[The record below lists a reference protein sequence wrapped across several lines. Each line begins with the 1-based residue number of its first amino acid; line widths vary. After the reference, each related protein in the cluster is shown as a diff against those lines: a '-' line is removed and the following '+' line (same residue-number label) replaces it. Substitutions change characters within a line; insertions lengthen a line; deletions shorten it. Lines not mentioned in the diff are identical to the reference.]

1 MVIDP
6 HAVATRHPDPA
17 IRAITAL
24 TIALT
29 ERPWALTAI
38 DLEAPRAAGL
48 DDAAILH
55 VVLQASNFGHLNRI
69 ADAVGVAADY
79 PDSFH
84 APHVEPATPPYL
96 LPFDPP
102 AVARGPITLEL
113 RPAASE
119 PYAAWQ
125 AYALDRD
132 GHLDR
137 RRRGVI
143 ARAVA
148 DRLGDLRPLGGLP
161 ADELDR
167 ALVELADLVA
177 LAPWRLGPAAYQPLR
192 ALGLADDAQVFDAVA
207 TAASCTA
214 FSRIAVALAGFAR

>member
-1 MVIDP
+1 
-6 HAVATRHPDPA
+6 VATRHPDHT

-24 TIALT
+24 TVAVT
-29 ERPWALTAI
+29 ERPWSITAR

-48 DDAAILH
+48 DDASILH
-55 VVLQASNFGHLNRI
+55 VVLQCANFCHLNRI

-79 PDSFH
+79 PDRFG
-84 APHVEPATPPYL
+84 APHVEPATPAYL

-102 AVARGPITLEL
+102 APGPGPIELAL
-113 RPAASE
+113 RPGTE
-119 PYAAWQ
+119 VYEAWR

-132 GHLDR
+132 TPSLDR

-148 DRLGDLRPLGGLP
+148 DRLGDLRERP
-161 ADELDR
+161 AADPVDDLDH
-167 ALVELADLVA
+167 ALVELADLTT
-177 LAPWRLGPAAYQPLR
+177 LAPWKLGPSAYHRIR

-207 TAASCTA
+207 TASSCQV
-214 FSRIAVALAGFAR
+214 FSRIAVTLAGFARQS